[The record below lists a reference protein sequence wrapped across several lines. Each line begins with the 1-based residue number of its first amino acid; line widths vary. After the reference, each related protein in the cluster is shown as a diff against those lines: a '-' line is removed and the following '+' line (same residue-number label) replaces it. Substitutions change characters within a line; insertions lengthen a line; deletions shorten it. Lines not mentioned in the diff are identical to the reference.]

1 VSFLPIVARELRAG
15 AKQPSTFR
23 IRRWTA
29 FIAWV
34 VTFCMIMFAGLVGGR
49 GGRGQVLFTFL
60 TSYAG
65 LLALLAGPLLTADS
79 LSQEKRE
86 GTLGLLFLTDLRGY
100 DVVLGKFFARALNA
114 FYGLLGLVPM
124 LAITL
129 LLGGV
134 TASEIWR
141 MALALVNGLFLSLA
155 IGLAVSAMSRNSRTA
170 MAVTVL
176 LLLFLVAGIPFL
188 ASAARVASSP
198 LLASFSPYFS
208 FAFAPDSRY
217 GSNPSGFWMSL
228 GTSHLLG
235 WFLLLF
241 ASCWLPRH
249 WQDTNHLF
257 ALRRFRLPGIGDTFD
272 RRSAR
277 LRAKLMS
284 INPVLWLMADEPLLK
299 GILWLIVLGW
309 GLIFVGSSWS
319 GLGASRWSFQSTK
332 VISFLFKILIAI
344 QACRFFTE
352 SRRTGA
358 LELLISTP
366 FRTRDIIQ
374 GQWLA
379 LRRIFVPPLAVFLAL
394 SLVPAGMGI
403 VRALMASG
411 FSEFGPSVLTGA
423 GHLAVTGWLTLGLA
437 ADFLAAG
444 WAGMYLSLTSK
455 NPRLAAVRTV
465 LFVVILPSIATCG
478 LDLIVDL
485 VWIVWAS
492 AKLKQDFRVLMEKQR
507 GLAGG

>member
-15 AKQPSTFR
+15 ARQQSTFR

-29 FIAWV
+29 FVAWV
-34 VTFCMIMFAGLVGGR
+34 VTFCMIMVAGMVGGR

-60 TSYAG
+60 ATYAG
-65 LLALLAGPLLTADS
+65 VLALLAGPLLTADA
-79 LSQEKRE
+79 LSQEKRD
-86 GTLGLLFLTDLRGY
+86 GTLGFLFLTDLRGY
-100 DVVLGKFFARALNA
+100 DVVLGKFFARTLNA

-170 MAVTVL
+170 ASVTVL
-176 LLLFLVAGIPFL
+176 MILFLVLGIPFL
-188 ASAARVASSP
+188 LSVARATSVSALSG
-198 LLASFSPYFS
+198 LSPYFA
-208 FAFAPDSRY
+208 FAFAGDSRY
-217 GSNPSGFWMSL
+217 GSNVAGFWMSL

-235 WFLLLF
+235 WLLLLF
-241 ASCWLPRH
+241 ASWWLPGH
-249 WQDTNHLF
+249 WQETNHSF
-257 ALRRFRLPGIGDTFD
+257 ALRRFRIPGTHGTIYN
-272 RRSAR
+272 RSAKS
-277 LRAKLMS
+277 RAKLLS

-309 GLIFVGSSWS
+309 GVIFVGSSWS

-332 VISFLFKILIAI
+332 VISFLFKVLIAI

-366 FRTRDIIQ
+366 LRTRDIVQ

-379 LRRIFVPPLAVFLAL
+379 LRRIFVPPLVVFIVL
-394 SLVPAGMGI
+394 SLLPA
-403 VRALMASG
+403 AMAIARSILDSG
-411 FSEFGPSVLTGA
+411 FSELGPSVLNGT
-423 GHLAVTGWLTLGLA
+423 GHLALTGWLTLGLV

-444 WAGMYLSLTSK
+444 WAGMYLSLTAK
-455 NPRLAAVRTV
+455 NPRLAAARTV

-478 LDLIVDL
+478 LDLVVDL
-485 VWIVWAS
+485 VWILWAS

-507 GLAGG
+507 A